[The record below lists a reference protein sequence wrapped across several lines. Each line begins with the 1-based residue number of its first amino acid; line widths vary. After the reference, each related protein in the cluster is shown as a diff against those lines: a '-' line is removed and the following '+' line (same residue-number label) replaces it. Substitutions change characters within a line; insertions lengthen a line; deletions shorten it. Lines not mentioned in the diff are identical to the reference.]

1 MFIVTLQKKF
11 MIAEKIYATV
21 DDKGM
26 IHLDKPLSIKNKKV
40 RLIILS
46 EEDDDFNENEW
57 KLLLKNNSAFDFLKD
72 PEEDIYTIH
81 DGKPYKREK

>member
-1 MFIVTLQKKF
+1 
-11 MIAEKIYATV
+11 MIAEKIDATV

-40 RLIILS
+40 RVIILS
-46 EEDDDFNENEW
+46 EDDDDFNENEW

-81 DGKPYKREK
+81 DGKPYKREE

>member
-1 MFIVTLQKKF
+1 

-46 EEDDDFNENEW
+46 DDDDF
-57 KLLLKNNSAFDFLKD
+57 
-72 PEEDIYTIH
+72 
-81 DGKPYKREK
+81 